1 MGFIEW
7 VLSHRPWG
15 CVGRRVIVKVEE
27 RQEHPEDV
35 VNISSLLA
43 GPLGKTTRD
52 LLLWENID
60 SAQSEINAV
69 A

>member
-1 MGFIEW
+1 M
-7 VLSHRPWG
+7 
-15 CVGRRVIVKVEE
+15 KVEE

-35 VNISSLLA
+35 VNISSVLA